1 VAASRAGA
9 QTGMNFSQRNNGIS
23 QAFEKEGKFPWN
35 SVQQNGFEGRL
46 KKGNSARS

>member
-1 VAASRAGA
+1 
-9 QTGMNFSQRNNGIS
+9 MNFSQRNNGIS